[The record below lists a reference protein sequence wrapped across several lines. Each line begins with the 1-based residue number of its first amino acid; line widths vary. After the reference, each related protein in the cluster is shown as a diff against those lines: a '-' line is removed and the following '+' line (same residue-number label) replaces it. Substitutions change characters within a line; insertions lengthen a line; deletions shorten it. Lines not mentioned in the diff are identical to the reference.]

1 MKSTKPQTLALI
13 LVLMLMM
20 NSSCEEKTSAGSE
33 EPVSEIEETQGAE
46 EQGYDA
52 DLAEKFGADE
62 YGMKKYVL
70 AFLKR
75 GPNQDLDSLKKV
87 ELQAAHMANI
97 TKMAE
102 EGKLVLAGPF
112 FGNDDLRGI
121 YIFDVQSLQ
130 EAEELTNSDPA
141 VQAGS
146 LVMDL
151 MEWYGS
157 AALVGVNET
166 HNKLMKKQI
175 TDN

>member
-1 MKSTKPQTLALI
+1 MKSTKPHTLALI
-13 LVLMLMM
+13 LFVMIMIS
-20 NSSCEEKTSAGSE
+20 SSCEDKTSTQSE
-33 EPVSEIEETQGAE
+33 EPVSQIEETQSTE

-52 DLAEKFGADE
+52 GLAEKFGADE

-75 GPNQDLDSLKKV
+75 GPNQDLDSLKKI

-146 LVMDL
+146 LVMEL
-151 MEWYGS
+151 KEWYGS

-175 TDN
+175 TEN